1 MKSSHYAINLWSVI
15 KMKSLRAIV
24 VVSLMLFLSAV
35 EADVPMPPIPIEP
48 IYFEP
53 PIVEVSQQD
62 KQLNCIDLDN
72 TIRYLHPYRYT
83 YKDKFYEDN
92 TNTMAVTLITAD
104 SVPIVGGLLG
114 LGYLTYSSM
123 VEEKESRRILNVEQ
137 QISMLQQLKSELHC
151 FE

>member
-1 MKSSHYAINLWSVI
+1 
-15 KMKSLRAIV
+15 
-24 VVSLMLFLSAV
+24 MLFLPVV
-35 EADVPMPPIPIEP
+35 EADVPMPPISIEP

-53 PIVEVSQQD
+53 PIVEATQQQ
-62 KQLNCIDLDN
+62 KQLNCIELDN

-104 SVPIVGGLLG
+104 SIPIVGGLLG

-123 VEEKESRRILNVEQ
+123 VEEKENRRMLNVEQ
-137 QISMLQQLKSELHC
+137 KISMLQQLKAELHC

>member
-1 MKSSHYAINLWSVI
+1 MKTIRGMACLAAVNL
-15 KMKSLRAIV
+15 L
-24 VVSLMLFLSAV
+24 LFLPIV

-53 PIVEVSQQD
+53 PIVEASQED
-62 KQLNCIDLDN
+62 KQLNCIELDN

-83 YKDKFYEDN
+83 YKDTFYDDN
-92 TNTMAVTLITAD
+92 TNTIAVTMITAD

-114 LGYLTYSSM
+114 LGYLTYSSV
-123 VEEKESRRILNVEQ
+123 VEEKENRRMLNVEQ

>member
-1 MKSSHYAINLWSVI
+1 VITMKTIRGVACLAAVNV
-15 KMKSLRAIV
+15 
-24 VVSLMLFLSAV
+24 MLFLPIV
-35 EADVPMPPIPIEP
+35 QADVAMPPIPIEP

-53 PIVEVSQQD
+53 PIVEATQED
-62 KQLNCIDLDN
+62 KQLNCIELDN

-92 TNTMAVTLITAD
+92 TNTIAVTMITAD

-123 VEEKESRRILNVEQ
+123 VEEKENRRMLNVEQ
-137 QISMLQQLKSELHC
+137 QISMLQQLKAELHC

>member
-1 MKSSHYAINLWSVI
+1 
-15 KMKSLRAIV
+15 
-24 VVSLMLFLSAV
+24 MLFLPIV
-35 EADVPMPPIPIEP
+35 EADIPMPPIPIEP

-53 PIVEVSQQD
+53 PVVEASQQQ
-62 KQLNCIDLDN
+62 KQLNCIELDN

-83 YKDKFYEDN
+83 YKDSFYDDT
-92 TNTMAVTLITAD
+92 TNTMAVTLITVD

-123 VEEKESRRILNVEQ
+123 VEEKENRRMLNVEQ
-137 QISMLQQLKSELHC
+137 QISMMQQLKAELHC